1 MSDSTNRN
9 SELVIPEYNA
19 TQIEEKWQKIWEE
32 ESLYKTEE
40 NPDKPKK
47 YVLEMFPYPSGDLH
61 MGHAR
66 NYTIGDAMARQAR
79 MRGFDVLHPIGF
91 DAFGLPAENA
101 AIKHHTQP
109 ATWTYDN
116 MDRAVAT
123 MKRMGFSY
131 DYDRLVRTCDP
142 DYYRWGQYIFLKMWE
157 KGLVDRRKSPVN
169 WCPQCNTVLANEQV
183 TEGRCWR
190 CGTVPERR
198 ELTQWYLKITDYA
211 EELLDDIDK
220 LDHWPER
227 VKQMQRNWIGKSE
240 GAEID
245 FALADANGE
254 PTSQL
259 MTVFTTRPDTL
270 FGASFFLLAP
280 EYPLLHELVDGTPYE
295 AAVQEVID
303 IAEATSAVDRASGDT
318 EKHGAFTG
326 RYMVNPVNGRLLP
339 IWVADYVLTD
349 YGTGAVMGVPCGD
362 ERDFQFARK
371 YDLPIPPIILEPTDP
386 LYLELAQEKD
396 LIVTNVPWDHA
407 MAAEG
412 ILVQSGPFT
421 GMKGGKHS
429 EGTQAIIE
437 FLEEKGVGRPAV
449 NFRLRDWLISRQR
462 YWGNPIPAVHCPH
475 CGIVPVPES
484 DLPVMLP
491 DSLDLS
497 AGETLAE
504 CPEFYEATCPVC
516 GGPARR
522 ETDTMDTFTDS
533 SWYYLRYCDPRND
546 REPISHKAADRWM
559 PVDNY
564 IGGIEH
570 AILHLLY
577 SRFWTKAMRDMG
589 MIDVDEP
596 FLDLLCQGMVKDENG
611 DVMSKSKGNVV
622 PPSSV
627 IDPYG
632 ADTMRLAI
640 LFIAPPEKD
649 FDWDPKA
656 VAGCNRFL
664 KRAWKSL
671 WEASLS
677 AAQNAGSIQQAKAD
691 AKAGID
697 PRELDEAGQELLRE
711 IHRLGIKCTDD
722 YERRQYNTA
731 ISALMELMNA
741 GNAYLAKTQPADR
754 HAALLYRYA
763 HDLATML
770 SPVCPHW
777 ADELGHEALAMDN
790 SMFDEPW
797 PTFDPALAAADT
809 VEIVVQIKGKIRAR
823 LNVSASATKDE
834 LEAAALD
841 AVASELSGKQVMKVI
856 VVPGKLVNIVA
867 K

>member
-270 FGASFFLLAP
+270 FGASFFLLA
-280 EYPLLHELVDGTPYE
+280 
-295 AAVQEVID
+295 
-303 IAEATSAVDRASGDT
+303 DR
-318 EKHGAFTG
+318 
-326 RYMVNPVNGRLLP
+326 
-339 IWVADYVLTD
+339 
-349 YGTGAVMGVPCGD
+349 
-362 ERDFQFARK
+362 
-371 YDLPIPPIILEPTDP
+371 
-386 LYLELAQEKD
+386 
-396 LIVTNVPWDHA
+396 
-407 MAAEG
+407 
-412 ILVQSGPFT
+412 
-421 GMKGGKHS
+421 
-429 EGTQAIIE
+429 
-437 FLEEKGVGRPAV
+437 
-449 NFRLRDWLISRQR
+449 
-462 YWGNPIPAVHCPH
+462 
-475 CGIVPVPES
+475 
-484 DLPVMLP
+484 
-491 DSLDLS
+491 
-497 AGETLAE
+497 
-504 CPEFYEATCPVC
+504 
-516 GGPARR
+516 
-522 ETDTMDTFTDS
+522 
-533 SWYYLRYCDPRND
+533 
-546 REPISHKAADRWM
+546 KAH
-559 PVDNY
+559 V
-564 IGGIEH
+564 
-570 AILHLLY
+570 
-577 SRFWTKAMRDMG
+577 
-589 MIDVDEP
+589 
-596 FLDLLCQGMVKDENG
+596 
-611 DVMSKSKGNVV
+611 
-622 PPSSV
+622 
-627 IDPYG
+627 
-632 ADTMRLAI
+632 
-640 LFIAPPEKD
+640 
-649 FDWDPKA
+649 
-656 VAGCNRFL
+656 
-664 KRAWKSL
+664 
-671 WEASLS
+671 
-677 AAQNAGSIQQAKAD
+677 
-691 AKAGID
+691 
-697 PRELDEAGQELLRE
+697 
-711 IHRLGIKCTDD
+711 
-722 YERRQYNTA
+722 
-731 ISALMELMNA
+731 
-741 GNAYLAKTQPADR
+741 
-754 HAALLYRYA
+754 
-763 HDLATML
+763 
-770 SPVCPHW
+770 
-777 ADELGHEALAMDN
+777 
-790 SMFDEPW
+790 
-797 PTFDPALAAADT
+797 
-809 VEIVVQIKGKIRAR
+809 
-823 LNVSASATKDE
+823 
-834 LEAAALD
+834 
-841 AVASELSGKQVMKVI
+841 
-856 VVPGKLVNIVA
+856 
-867 K
+867 